1 MVQKVT
7 ATQEVLEPP
16 APIRKRESRIWLP
29 QDRCNSESYV
39 GNIGVDRLE
48 LERPQEVS
56 VTGDHVSI
64 TA

>member
-39 GNIGVDRLE
+39 GNIGVDRSE
-48 LERPQEVS
+48 LERP
-56 VTGDHVSI
+56 
-64 TA
+64 